1 MEIEYEAKFLSID
14 KDDVRRRLAEAGA
27 TLVRPEFLQKRIP
40 FDLPGDRKS
49 KDAWVRVRD
58 EDGRVTLSLKI
69 VDGDRIEDQ
78 REIMVTV
85 DDFDNAV
92 MLLDEIGCMRKSYQE
107 TKRELWRAGSV
118 EIMIDEWPFLD
129 PFVEVEGPSESAV
142 REAAEKLGFR
152 WDDAVFG
159 AVGKLYFMKYG
170 VYPDTVNHI
179 KKIVFDMENPFE
191 DIKDTDASL

>member
-1 MEIEYEAKFLSID
+1 M
-14 KDDVRRRLAEAGA
+14 RRRLADAGA
-27 TLVRPEFLQKRIP
+27 KLEKPEFLQKRIP

-58 EDGRVTLSLKI
+58 EAGRVTLSLKI

-92 MLLDEIGCMRKSYQE
+92 ALLDAIGCERKSYQE
-107 TKRELWRAGSV
+107 TKRELWRLGDV
-118 EIMIDEWPFLD
+118 EIMIDEWPFLE
-129 PFVEVEGPSESAV
+129 PFIEVEGPSESIV
-142 REAAEKLGFR
+142 RDIAEKLGFR
-152 WDDAVFG
+152 WEDAVFG

-179 KKIVFDMENPFE
+179 KKIVFGMENPFQNL
-191 DIKDTDASL
+191 KNF

>member
-1 MEIEYEAKFLSID
+1 MEIEYEAKFLNIN
-14 KDDVRRRLAEAGA
+14 KDDMRRRLADAGA
-27 TLVRPEFLQKRIP
+27 KLEKPEFLQKRIP

-58 EDGRVTLSLKI
+58 EAGRVTLSLKI

-78 REIMVTV
+78 REIMVAV
-85 DDFDNAV
+85 DNFDNAV
-92 MLLDEIGCMRKSYQE
+92 ALLDAIGCERKSYQE
-107 TKRELWRAGSV
+107 TKRELWRLGDV
-118 EIMIDEWPFLD
+118 EIMIDEWPFLA
-129 PFVEVEGPSESAV
+129 PFIEVEGPSESAV
-142 REAAEKLGFR
+142 RSVAEKLGLR
-152 WDDAVFG
+152 WEDAVFG

-191 DIKDTDASL
+191 NLKKF

>member
-1 MEIEYEAKFLSID
+1 MNIN
-14 KDDVRRRLAEAGA
+14 KDDIRRRLATAGA
-27 TLVRPEFLQKRIP
+27 TLERPEFLQKRIP

-58 EDGRVTLSLKI
+58 EEGRVTLSLKI

-78 REIMVTV
+78 REIMLTV
-85 DDFDNAV
+85 DNFDNAV
-92 MLLDEIGCMRKSYQE
+92 ALLDAIGCTRKSYQE
-107 TKRELWRAGSV
+107 TKRELWRVGDV
-118 EIMIDEWPFLD
+118 EVMIDEWPFLE
-129 PFVEVEGPSESAV
+129 PFIEVEGPSESIV
-142 REAAEKLGFR
+142 RGIAEKLGFR
-152 WDDAVFG
+152 WEDAVFG

-191 DIKDTDASL
+191 DIKKN